1 MKLIKP
7 HMLPWFQTIRYLTL
21 SKPQHNLNTRVVH
34 ISTIKNQMIKHAIK
48 MNFNL
53 IHLLNKILLTCNS
66 RVKIKYSTTW
76 IIPNV
81 MALKGHEVVKQLYSI
96 KGLLHLLE
104 ILLMDLLKRNFK
116 MNSRL
121 ILLRMLYLRNKDH
134 R

>member
-1 MKLIKP
+1 
-7 HMLPWFQTIRYLTL
+7 
-21 SKPQHNLNTRVVH
+21 
-34 ISTIKNQMIKHAIK
+34 
-48 MNFNL
+48 
-53 IHLLNKILLTCNS
+53 
-66 RVKIKYSTTW
+66 
-76 IIPNV
+76 